1 MTITLNLTPEI
12 ERTLHERAAANGQTV
27 EVFLRELVEREVVT
41 SGGPHTA
48 PEPRRSKPLDEVL
61 EPVRREFEESGMTE
75 DELVRFLTEVR
86 DEIREELLEAVR
98 SGPAT
103 PLTRA
108 DWDGIR
114 REVQERHGAG

>member
-27 EVFLRELVEREVVT
+27 EVFLRELVEREIAQ
-41 SGGPHTA
+41 SGGAHPA
-48 PEPRRSKPLDEVL
+48 PPPRPSKTLDEVL
-61 EPVRREFEESGMTE
+61 EPVHREFKESGMAE

-86 DEIREELLEAVR
+86 DEVRQKLLEAVR
-98 SGPAT
+98 GGPAT
-103 PLTRA
+103 PLTPA

-114 REVQERHGAG
+114 HEVRRRHDAR